1 MGQQIA
7 YGNKL
12 SLINFYREQLV
23 KFNKLGVGKETEKGV
38 LITERLISCTRR
50 RLNELSSLYDS
61 ELTEAAFRQRE
72 YKMNK
77 DFTSVS

>member
-12 SLINFYREQLV
+12 SLINFYREQLL
-23 KFNKLGVGKETEKGV
+23 KFNKLGVGNRTETNI
-38 LITERLISCTRR
+38 LITEKLITCTRR
-50 RLNELSSLYDS
+50 RLNELSSIYDS

>member
-61 ELTEAAFRQRE
+61 ELTEAAFRQRK
-72 YKMNK
+72 YKLEEN
-77 DFTSVS
+77 FTSVS